1 MYQHKPVL
9 VWNSESFPLMVYPY
23 PGYGITIPY
32 PSQPSPARARQR
44 PADPRRGRP
53 VFLLLPS
60 HVWFSNKPP
69 VFLACA
75 HHTHTPLPTSG
86 FARAHTSAAA
96 NIHAVGFFIQVA
108 CALFFL
114 ARVVFTLSS
123 TKFRSH
129 LVWHIFYRLM
139 LSVVYLGAGSNQYL
153 FEHYWLAQS
162 FFLMD
167 HLIQFYLQRM

>member
-1 MYQHKPVL
+1 MPPRRVPKPPAPVPLQHAAACRRPHRAPFQRLHASSPRPCAAGDPPVDASAGR
-9 VWNSESFPLMVYPY
+9 WRA
-23 PGYGITIPY
+23 G
-32 PSQPSPARARQR
+32 ARGWGC

-60 HVWFSNKPP
+60 HGWFSNKPP

-114 ARVVFTLSS
+114 PRVAFTLSS

-139 LSVVYLGAGSNQYL
+139 LSVVYLGT
-153 FEHYWLAQS
+153 
-162 FFLMD
+162 
-167 HLIQFYLQRM
+167 